1 MKKFLMRKA
10 FCLVLAFFGLTIINA
25 QTIATIKSPD
35 GKIEVKVSLSSGLL
49 NYGVAVQN
57 ETVLKPSSLGII
69 REDADLSKDLVL
81 LSTTP
86 VQKVTDN
93 YKMLY
98 AKKRNITYQ
107 ANKKVVHLRNE
118 KNDLLDVIFQVS
130 NDGVTFRYF
139 FPGKSTGVKY
149 VKQELSSFQ
158 FDTSSRAWLQPMQT
172 AKTGFEQT
180 NPAYEANYQQNIP
193 VTANPPKPG
202 WIYPGLFRHNQTWML
217 ITEANLDTNYCATRL
232 QSSGRDGKFTVEF
245 PDPREVIKDKNLV
258 PRSALPFYS
267 PWRVITI
274 GSLKTIIESTLGT
287 DLAKPAIK
295 MNTAFIKPGKSSWSW
310 IMSKDDFIVYDEQIK
325 YIDFAADMKW
335 QYCLIDANWDQKIGY
350 EKVKQLVDYA
360 SKKNVG
366 ILLWYNS
373 AGDWN
378 TVKMTPKDKMFTR
391 ESRVAEFKRIRDM
404 GVKGVK
410 IDFFGGDG
418 QSVIKYYHEILKDA
432 ADYQLLVNFHGAT
445 LPRGWARTYPHLVTT
460 EAVKGFE
467 MITFNQ
473 SDANVEP
480 THCAMLPFTRN
491 AFDPMDFTPMNLY
504 SIPTRS
510 KRKTTSGYELALSVI
525 FLSGIQHYAESPEGM
540 AHVSA
545 SAKEFLR
552 SLPDS
557 WDDVKFIQGF
567 PGKDVVLGRKFGNK
581 WYIAGINGDS
591 TQKAFDLDLSQFKMK
606 KGQLLMD
613 GPENASFIEE
623 RLAFPADSKKKV
635 TVKPNGGFVLVLE

>member
-1 MKKFLMRKA
+1 MKNCFSKLFIFLFFLGVSDLQLKA
-10 FCLVLAFFGLTIINA
+10 QMLPVV
-25 QTIATIKSPD
+25 KSPD
-35 GKIEVKVSLSSGLL
+35 GKIEVSVSLSAGLL
-49 NYGVAVQN
+49 SYSVSVQN
-57 ETVLKPSSLGII
+57 KMVLKPSTLGIV
-69 REDADLSKDLVL
+69 RQDADLSKELIL
-81 LSTTP
+81 LSSTP

-98 AKKRNITYQ
+98 AKKRNISYQ
-107 ANKKVVHLRNE
+107 ANKKTYHLRNA
-118 KNDLLDVIFQVS
+118 KNALLDVIFHVS
-130 NDGVTFRYF
+130 NDGVAFRYF
-139 FPGKSTGVKY
+139 FPGKSSDVKY
-149 VKQELSSFQ
+149 IKQEISSFQ
-158 FDTSSRAWLQPMQT
+158 FDTAARAWLQPMQV

-180 NPAYEANYQQNIP
+180 NPAYEANYQQNIS

-202 WIYPGLFRHNQTWML
+202 WIYPALFRYNDTWLL
-217 ITEANLDTNYCATRL
+217 ITEANLDSSYCATRL
-232 QSSGRDGKFTVEF
+232 QSSESNGKFTVEF
-245 PDPREVIKDKNLV
+245 PDPREVIKDKNLL
-258 PRSALPFYS
+258 PRSRLPFYS

-274 GSLKTIIESTLGT
+274 GGLNTIIESTLGT
-287 DLAKPAIK
+287 DLAAPSIK
-295 MNTAFIKPGKSSWSW
+295 MNTAFVKPGKSSWSW

-360 SKKNVG
+360 AKKNVN

-378 TVKMTPKDKMFTR
+378 TVKMTPKDKMFTH

-404 GVKGVK
+404 GVKGAK

-432 ADYQLLVNFHGAT
+432 ADYQMLVNFHGAT
-445 LPRGWARTYPHLVTT
+445 LPRGWSRTYPHLVTT

-491 AFDPMDFTPMNLY
+491 AFDPMDFTPTNLY

-510 KRKTTSGYELALSVI
+510 KRKTTSGYELALSII
-525 FLSGIQHYAESPEGM
+525 FLSGIQHFAESPEGM
-540 AHVSA
+540 THVSA
-545 SAKEFLR
+545 PAKEFLR
-552 SLPDS
+552 TLPDS

-567 PGKDVVLGRKFGNK
+567 PGKDVVLARKFANK

-591 TQKAFDLDLSQFKMK
+591 TQKTFDLDLSQFKMK
-606 KGQLLMD
+606 QGQLLID
-613 GPENASFIEE
+613 GPENASFVEE
-623 RLAFPADSKKKV
+623 QLAFPADLKKKI
-635 TVKPNGGFVLVLE
+635 TVKANGGFVLVLQ